1 MLAGSAGVRRR
12 PFLAG
17 QSDFSTAADGHGH
30 PRNRGVGR
38 RLPPYVSMDDVS
50 ARQIARFLGAAV
62 LTTCAMLNAAVSIPS
77 TAAAAPC
84 PDIEVVFAR
93 GVGQSPGVGVIGQG
107 FVDSLRPQVG
117 GRSVGV
123 YAVDYPASN
132 DLANSASAGAKD
144 ASAHVEYMAANCPG
158 TRMVLGG
165 YSLGAV
171 VIDLITGAGV
181 PPQGF
186 IPAPMP
192 PEVADHVAAVAVF
205 GNPWRKSEG
214 APLTAISPL
223 YGAKAIDLCN
233 PGDPVCSDGG
243 DTRAHELYVPW
254 MVNQAATFAAS
265 RL

>member
-1 MLAGSAGVRRR
+1 
-12 PFLAG
+12 
-17 QSDFSTAADGHGH
+17 
-30 PRNRGVGR
+30 
-38 RLPPYVSMDDVS
+38 MDDVS

-62 LTTCAMLNAAVSIPS
+62 LTTCATLNAAVSISS

-93 GVGQSPGVGVIGQG
+93 GSDQPPGVGGEGQAL
-107 FVDSLRPQVG
+107 VDSLRPQVG

-123 YAVDYPASN
+123 YAVNYAATSKTN
-132 DLANSASAGAKD
+132 ELANSASAGAKD
-144 ASAHVEYMAANCPG
+144 ASAHVEYMAANCPD

-165 YSLGAV
+165 YSLGAI
-171 VIDLITGAGV
+171 VIDLITADRV

-192 PEVADHVAAVAVF
+192 PKVADHVAAVAVF
-205 GNPWRKSEG
+205 GNPWGRSLG

-233 PGDPVCSDGG
+233 PGDPICSDGG
-243 DTRAHELYVPW
+243 DPSAHNRYVQSG

>member
-1 MLAGSAGVRRR
+1 M
-12 PFLAG
+12 
-17 QSDFSTAADGHGH
+17 
-30 PRNRGVGR
+30 N
-38 RLPPYVSMDDVS
+38 DVS

-84 PDIEVVFAR
+84 PNIEVVFGR
-93 GVGQSPGVGVIGQG
+93 GIEDPPGVGVFGQA

-117 GRSVGV
+117 GRSLGV
-123 YAVDYPASN
+123 YGVKFPHPATYQSN
-132 DLANSASAGAKD
+132 EVANSASAGAKD
-144 ASAHVEYMAANCPG
+144 ASAHVEYMAANCPD

-165 YSLGAV
+165 YSLGAA
-171 VIDLITGAGV
+171 VIDLITAAGV
-181 PPQGF
+181 PPQGS

-205 GNPWRKSEG
+205 GNPWVKSLR

-233 PGDPVCSDGG
+233 PGDPICSDGG
-243 DTRAHELYVPW
+243 DMSAHVGYVQSG